1 MDNRAFEEI
10 QLSYFA
16 EVTNTADDIEE
27 AIRLIELNNKELEAE
42 KILSARLA
50 ELRQV
55 AFELQKDLEISTK
68 KEPIIT
74 LPTKND

>member
-10 QLSYFA
+10 QLSYFN

-27 AIRLIELNNKELEAE
+27 ALSTGNLS
-42 KILSARLA
+42 ILHGRLA

-55 AFELQKDLEISTK
+55 AFELQKDLEISIK
-68 KEPIIT
+68 NEPT
-74 LPTKND
+74 STAESNS

>member
-10 QLSYFA
+10 QLSYFV

-27 AIRLIELNNKELEAE
+27 ALNTGNLE
-42 KILSARLA
+42 ILRGRLA

-55 AFELQKDLEISTK
+55 AFEIQKDLEISTK